1 MDRKSLYKKASD
13 LPKLP
18 GVYIMRN
25 RKNEVIYVGK
35 AKRLK
40 LRVSSYF
47 REGANHMPK
56 VEKMVSNVADF
67 DVIVV
72 DSEYEA
78 LTLECSLIKQ
88 HRPKYNV
95 LMMDDKG
102 FSYIRISNETYP
114 RITAELQKK
123 RDDAEYLGPYISSY
137 AVKQM
142 AEVANTAFKLPTCS
156 YQLDKFRR
164 KRPCL
169 NAHLGLCSAPCV
181 GRIARDDYL
190 ECVRNARILLT
201 KGCMAL

>member
-1 MDRKSLYKKASD
+1 
-13 LPKLP
+13 
-18 GVYIMRN
+18 MRN

-123 RDDAEYLGPYISSY
+123 SL
-137 AVKQM
+137 K
-142 AEVANTAFKLPTCS
+142 
-156 YQLDKFRR
+156 
-164 KRPCL
+164 
-169 NAHLGLCSAPCV
+169 
-181 GRIARDDYL
+181 
-190 ECVRNARILLT
+190 
-201 KGCMAL
+201 